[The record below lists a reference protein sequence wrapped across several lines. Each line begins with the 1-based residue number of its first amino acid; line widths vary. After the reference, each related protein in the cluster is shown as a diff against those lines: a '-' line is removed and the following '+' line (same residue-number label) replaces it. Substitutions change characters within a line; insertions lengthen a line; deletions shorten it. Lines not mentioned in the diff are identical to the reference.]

1 MLKTLKWVYDLGVK
15 QERVRI
21 AAHLQAAAQ
30 GRRVTAGVM
39 DDMLFDE
46 ALKELESIISE
57 QVIGDNLPLP
67 EEVLA
72 QTGTRLYNKIKEE
85 EREALK
91 AVLYG
96 EVER

>member
-1 MLKTLKWVYDLGVK
+1 MKKTIRDVLAELANDSATDDLTFDWDGAV
-15 QERVRI
+15 
-21 AAHLQAAAQ
+21 
-30 GRRVTAGVM
+30 
-39 DDMLFDE
+39 DE

-72 QTGTRLYNKIKEE
+72 QTGTLLYNKIKEE

-91 AVLYG
+91 AALYG
-96 EVER
+96 EAER

>member
-1 MLKTLKWVYDLGVK
+1 MKKTIRDVLAELANDSDTDDLTFDWDGAV
-15 QERVRI
+15 
-21 AAHLQAAAQ
+21 
-30 GRRVTAGVM
+30 
-39 DDMLFDE
+39 DE

-67 EEVLA
+67 EEVS

-91 AVLYG
+91 AALYATSG
-96 EVER
+96 DDKKKIGTVDPAN